1 MLFRVALRDYSATI
15 WTITK
20 PERKRQMENQKQ
32 ISPTPY
38 IDELEKDVVR
48 LILKLQQQAKTSNT
62 TKKG

>member
-1 MLFRVALRDYSATI
+1 
-15 WTITK
+15 
-20 PERKRQMENQKQ
+20 MENQKQ